1 MSQAA
6 LSGTE
11 QRVLLLLSTTRDGA
25 ITGDLL
31 AREGIDT
38 RVCTNATELE
48 EQIALGCGA
57 VILCEETV
65 ATGGALGA
73 VARAVQAQPHWS
85 DLPILL
91 LTRGGA
97 DSTVVGDTVAM
108 LSNVTLLER
117 PLRVAALLSAVRTA
131 LRARARQYE
140 IRSHLLQ
147 LEEAHEAEVVAMRRK
162 DEFLAMLAHELRNPL
177 APINNALHILS
188 IDDSD
193 VDRRQQL
200 RAMMSRQVTHMVRLV
215 DDLLEAS
222 RLSRGMIT
230 LHTERIDLRIALES
244 ALDLSRPQ
252 LRRGGC
258 VVEVDFPDT
267 PLPIDADPVRI
278 AQVFGNLLNNA
289 GKYGNDGG
297 HVWLRAR
304 ATGDRVIVE
313 VVDDGQGIEPDMLA
327 RVFELFTQ
335 GERTSGGLR
344 EGLGI
349 GLALVRNLVE
359 LHGGTVEGHSD
370 GRGHG
375 ACFTVVLP
383 LAAELP
389 QAVVGHSRQGDA
401 SAGAVREAV
410 PPSDGDP
417 RVLVV
422 DDNVDAAAS
431 LAMVVESL
439 GLHPRVAHS
448 GAEALLIARHYRP
461 HLVLLDI
468 GMPVMD
474 GYEVARRLRMA
485 DDDRPRPVIAAVTGW
500 SHPRDRERCR
510 AAGFD
515 HHFAK
520 PADLDRIAELV
531 ESLRPP
537 AVSAADARHQA
548 SSRSGPAAA

>member
-230 LHTERIDLRIALES
+230 LHTERIDLRVALES

-349 GLALVRNLVE
+349 GLAMVRNLVE

-383 LAAELP
+383 LAEPVSLD
-389 QAVVGHSRQGDA
+389 R
-401 SAGAVREAV
+401 VR
-410 PPSDGDP
+410 PSDHCP
-417 RVLVV
+417 HVLR
-422 DDNVDAAAS
+422 
-431 LAMVVESL
+431 L
-439 GLHPRVAHS
+439 PF
-448 GAEALLIARHYRP
+448 EATR
-461 HLVLLDI
+461 
-468 GMPVMD
+468 
-474 GYEVARRLRMA
+474 
-485 DDDRPRPVIAAVTGW
+485 
-500 SHPRDRERCR
+500 
-510 AAGFD
+510 
-515 HHFAK
+515 
-520 PADLDRIAELV
+520 
-531 ESLRPP
+531 
-537 AVSAADARHQA
+537 
-548 SSRSGPAAA
+548 